1 MGKIH
6 LYSLSALLVLA
17 AAFPTGCSN
26 KGGDEEDASGDDGSG
41 PEASLDSD
49 VAQEDEEEPA
59 EDMLV
64 DPDLYEDDPP
74 VIDIQPEDAFPENED
89 FNGDDMAA
97 AAPDFR
103 VSGPYEV
110 DSVDSAHETAD
121 GCNMTYTYVTPRG
134 VTPDVLLVFAH
145 GMERRREQMLDW
157 ARHYASWGI
166 PVAAVDLCHCTLL
179 DTDHEQNGFDMV
191 DLARF
196 LTDGPVIYEGH
207 SSGGTA
213 AFVAAAN
220 DTGVLAMFGL
230 DATEMY
236 GIVAGVIDDVIVP
249 AYGLAASP
257 GVCNFNN
264 NTIELYQAAAR
275 GRILRVTEADHCD
288 FERPTGPLCTIPCGA
303 GTNELFTDEEIQAA
317 MLGMS
322 TAFLVWQAGIDTSG
336 ELWWSPGFSWYDELL
351 AWGIISEV

>member
-6 LYSLSALLVLA
+6 LYSFSVLLVLQA
-17 AAFPTGCSN
+17 ACST
-26 KGGDEEDASGDDGSG
+26 KGGDEQDAAGDDGGG
-41 PEASLDSD
+41 PDMSPDSD
-49 VAQEDEEEPA
+49 VAQEDEDEEELAP
-59 EDMLV
+59 DMGD
-64 DPDLYEDDPP
+64 DPDSSEDDPP
-74 VIDIQPEDAFPENED
+74 AIDIIPEDALPEQED
-89 FNGDDMAA
+89 FGGDDMAV

-103 VSGPYEV
+103 VTGPHEV

-121 GCNMTYTYVTPRG
+121 GCTMTYTHVTPRG
-134 VTPDVLLVFAH
+134 VSPDVLLVLAH
-145 GMERRREQMLDW
+145 GMERRREQMLEW

-236 GIVAGVIDDVIVP
+236 GVVAGVIDELTVP
-249 AYGLAASP
+249 AYGLAAEP

-264 NTIELYQAAAR
+264 NTIELFQAAAL
-275 GRILRVTEADHCD
+275 GRVLRITEADHCD
-288 FERPTGPLCTIPCGA
+288 FERPTGPLCTVTCGA
-303 GTNELFTDEEIQAA
+303 GANVLFTLGEIQAA

-322 TAFLVWQAGIDTSG
+322 TAFLVWQAGIDPSG
-336 ELWWSPGFSWYDELL
+336 ELWWSPGLRWYDELL
-351 AWGIISEV
+351 AWGIIAEV